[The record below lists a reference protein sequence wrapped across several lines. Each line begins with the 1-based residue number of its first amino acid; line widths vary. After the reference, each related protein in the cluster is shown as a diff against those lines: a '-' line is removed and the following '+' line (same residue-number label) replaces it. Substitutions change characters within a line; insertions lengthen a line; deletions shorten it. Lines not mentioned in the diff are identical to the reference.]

1 MAPPGGLP
9 VCWTLPWPT
18 ATATATATSSP
29 QLPGVHPSLSAVSQ
43 LLQRL
48 GRADSHGVAE
58 ALLALLG
65 AQVAL
70 AQCAIFSFE
79 GQGRPRIVAVGD
91 RRRTRALPE
100 ISRRYVTEF
109 YRLDGI
115 GPVMAAHTAAARSAP
130 PDQPLIVLHRQRGA
144 DVAHAD
150 YRALCYDTPRVAER
164 LALLSLVEGQRW
176 LSVHLY
182 RGCEHGPFDAG
193 ALAVVQ
199 AYAPLVVDA
208 VRLHYTR
215 ERLNDDLDGLLLARL
230 QRRCPGL
237 TKRDID
243 VVRALMAGL
252 STLALAERLGL
263 TLSSAQTYLK
273 RICRKLG
280 VAGRREL
287 LACLLAP
294 ENTALPPPAA

>member
-1 MAPPGGLP
+1 
-9 VCWTLPWPT
+9 
-18 ATATATATSSP
+18 
-29 QLPGVHPSLSAVSQ
+29 
-43 LLQRL
+43 
-48 GRADSHGVAE
+48 VAE
-58 ALLALLG
+58 ALLALVG
-65 AQVAL
+65 AHVAL

-115 GPVMAAHTAAARSAP
+115 GPVMAAHMAAARSAP
-130 PDQPLIVLHRQRGA
+130 PDQPLIVLHRQRGV
-144 DVAHAD
+144 DVVHAD
-150 YRALCYDTPRVAER
+150 YRALCYETPRVAER

-182 RGCEHGPFDAG
+182 RGYEHGPFDAD

-199 AYAPLVVDA
+199 AYAPLMAEA

-252 STLALAERLGL
+252 STAALAERLGL

-294 ENTALPPPAA
+294 ESSAQLPPTP

>member
-1 MAPPGGLP
+1 VAPPGGLP

-18 ATATATATSSP
+18 ATATATSSP
-29 QLPGVHPSLSAVSQ
+29 QLPGVPPSLSAVSQ